1 MIAALLGA
9 PYGGRTDLDWLL
21 IVLRLIHIIAG
32 VLWVGGAIFFFY
44 FIEPTANELGPDAE
58 KFMGRIVVQ
67 RRMPI
72 YFLVFSGLTVLAGLI
87 LYWID
92 SSGLRG
98 EWITSGFGLVLTIGG
113 LAGLIAAVGGN
124 LLIKPNVD
132 RLAAIGAEIKAA
144 GGPPSE
150 QQLAELHAVQHRL
163 RTIGAVD
170 VVLLL
175 ISVAAMA
182 SARYVG

>member
-1 MIAALLGA
+1 
-9 PYGGRTDLDWLL
+9 LDWLF

-32 VLWVGGAIFFFY
+32 ALWVGGAIFFFF
-44 FIEPTANELGPDAE
+44 FIEPTAGELGPDAE
-58 KFMGRIVVQ
+58 KFMNRVVVQ

-72 YFLVFSGLTVLAGLI
+72 YFLVTSVLTVLAGLV

-92 SSGLRG
+92 SSGLRA
-98 EWITSGFGLVLTIGG
+98 EWITSGFGLMLTIGG
-113 LAGLIAAVGGN
+113 LAGLIAAVAGTA
-124 LLIKPNVD
+124 LIKPNVD
-132 RLAAIGAEIKAA
+132 RLAAIGGEMKAA

-150 QQLAELHAVQHRL
+150 RQLAELRAVQARL
-163 RTIGAVD
+163 RTIGGVD

-175 ISVAAMA
+175 ISIAAMA

>member
-1 MIAALLGA
+1 MIPGEH
-9 PYGGRTDLDWLL
+9 RTEADPLDWLF

-32 VLWVGGAIFFFY
+32 VMWVGGAILFFY
-44 FIEPTANELGPDAE
+44 SIEPTAAELGPGAE
-58 KFMGRIVVQ
+58 KFMDRVIV
-67 RRMPI
+67 RRKLPI
-72 YFLVFSGLTVLAGLI
+72 YFLVVSSLTALAGLI

-98 EWITSGFGLVLTIGG
+98 DWITSGFGLALTVGG
-113 LAGLIAAVGGN
+113 IAGLIAAVGGN

-150 QQLAELHAVQHRL
+150 RQLAELHAVQRRL
-163 RTIGAVD
+163 RTIGGVD

-175 ISVAAMA
+175 I
-182 SARYVG
+182 